1 MAQIIKDDV
10 DWQSFYCEL
19 SMKGIIKTFR
29 LVSFPIHMNQTNR
42 LKNIQFKKMALGFF
56 SF

>member
-1 MAQIIKDDV
+1 MAQIIKDVV

-29 LVSFPIHMNQTNR
+29 LVSFLTHIHINQTNG
-42 LKNIQFKKMALGFF
+42 LKNI
-56 SF
+56 